1 MTRSDEAPGAAP
13 AEPTPPDRANGPVDP
28 AADRVTAQAADPLRS
43 ESTDSESTT
52 SGPTTSEVSSSE
64 DDPDVGFTLSPPDQ
78 ELDIAERA
86 RALMH
91 QVARELG
98 AVAPEGWQRVD
109 AVFAS
114 TVAADVGFA
123 LYSDAE
129 QRAVRWNP
137 TPQVLAMVREHRQL
151 SARLGDGPWW
161 RLLLSLTSEG
171 QIEVDYDY
179 GDEPFPEDQ
188 LFAPEIYRA
197 DLEAFPRSTL
207 PVWLAAYVRH
217 GDRQQRPPAV
227 AAARSRAERAA
238 GIAASTVEGL
248 PSLPVTAAR
257 WAVLSAAFVAAGS
270 EWGPRLTPAVRWF
283 EGAGRS
289 GCTLYSLPGGRAV
302 LSGGVWNAPELDAAY
317 NREAA
322 LPELFRGAPEWVAGP
337 VLNHRI
343 GTGQLTFCY
352 WWDGARWYRG
362 ESPPISEIVTAV
374 PGIWDRETVVRIVG
388 GLVDPD
394 PDDEQRAAVEALV
407 SAAETGAVTRA
418 ALAAA
423 FPAAGD
429 SELDTAAHQLVMGGV
444 TAPEPL
450 PAQAAV
456 DRVAGYLTAGGE
468 DLSGYPVEQLR
479 AERVSAGWMVYV
491 PVEPGEIAVGRA
503 IFYLADDGVLERSS
517 SSVAPSRYIPEF
529 ERRFRTRNRAM
540 V

>member
-1 MTRSDEAPGAAP
+1 MTRPDELPGSASAAGTAP
-13 AEPTPPDRANGPVDP
+13 ATGPGDLDAAAQDTTAGP
-28 AADRVTAQAADPLRS
+28 LASGEAAD
-43 ESTDSESTT
+43 T
-52 SGPTTSEVSSSE
+52 SAPEN
-64 DDPDVGFTLSPPDQ
+64 DPDVGFTLTPP
-78 ELDIAERA
+78 ESEPDIADRA
-86 RALMH
+86 RVLMH

-98 AVAPEGWQRVD
+98 TVAPEGWLRVD

-114 TVAADVGFA
+114 MVAADVGFA
-123 LYSDAE
+123 LYADAE
-129 QRAVRWNP
+129 QRTVRWNP
-137 TPQVLAMVREHRQL
+137 TPRVLALVREHRQL
-151 SARLGDGPWW
+151 SAQLGDGPWW
-161 RLLLSLTSEG
+161 RLLLSLNNEG
-171 QIEVDYDY
+171 HIEVDYDY

-197 DLEAFPRSTL
+197 DLEVFPRSTL

-227 AAARSRAERAA
+227 AAARARAEREA
-238 GIAASTVEGL
+238 GITAVTVEGL
-248 PSLPVTAAR
+248 PPLTVTAAR
-257 WAVLSAAFVAAGS
+257 WTVLAAAFVAAGS

-302 LSGGVWNAPELDAAY
+302 LSGGVWNAPELDAVY

-352 WWDGARWYRG
+352 WWDGARWFGG
-362 ESPPISEIVTAV
+362 ESPPVPQIIAAV
-374 PGIWDRETVVRIVG
+374 PGIWDRDTVVRIIG
-388 GLVDPD
+388 GLVGQDL
-394 PDDEQRAAVEALV
+394 DDEQRAAVGALV
-407 SAAETGAVTRA
+407 SAAEAGSVTRA
-418 ALAAA
+418 ALESV

-429 SELDTAAHQLVMGGV
+429 SELDTAHHQLVMGGV

-450 PAQAAV
+450 PPEAAV
-456 DRVAGYLTAGGE
+456 DRVAAHLTAGGE
-468 DLSGYPVEQLR
+468 DLSGYPVDRLR
-479 AERVSAGWMVYV
+479 AERVSTGWMVYV

-540 V
+540 I